1 MPFPTMAPCN
11 VSPLLCSGS
20 HGQIPQKPFRSTL
33 RSRSCS
39 GTSSSASGRDGK
51 ASKSQQLSQKPTVPA
66 AGGRRCRQTRPIRRC
81 CRRWWLCGWRSSGL
95 QGGIRSLLG

>member
-51 ASKSQQLSQKPTVPA
+51 ASKSQQLW
-66 AGGRRCRQTRPIRRC
+66 GRRCRQTRQSVAAA
-81 CRRWWLCGWRSSGL
+81 GD
-95 QGGIRSLLG
+95 GGCAAGGAAGFKEA